1 MTRYKSLIPSFDSQ
15 FYKKM
20 AFIALPIALQNV
32 LYSSRGLIDVVML
45 GHLGELELA
54 AIGVSARAIFVASIM
69 LVGTTT
75 AGALITAQH
84 WGAKKHKGVRENT
97 ALTWIVSGI
106 LACLSAATF
115 LLYSRQI
122 MAITTGNETI
132 IELGHQYLS
141 ITAPSMLC
149 VAFITTMLFGL
160 RSIHRPGIST
170 FFSGIGI
177 IIYVF
182 LNWVLIF
189 GRLGFPELGFKGAAI
204 ATLLS
209 CAAEFTLLYAYVYY
223 KKYTVA
229 FYPKDIVHCL
239 KLERVIHFLKISVP
253 TTLNFLVW
261 AGGLF
266 ACHAIMG
273 QAGVLGL
280 VAMSVITPI
289 ESFALSVVIG
299 LSSAAGILLGNQ
311 LGAGKYKSSLIHA
324 KGAMVFN
331 IGCACIVSMILF
343 ITQDLILSL
352 FPALTTES
360 LQMSKNFVL
369 VLCFGIILRSIPMMA
384 VTGILRAGGDV
395 KFCLYQDV
403 VAQWIITIPIAAF
416 AATYLGWGAQWIF
429 LLFLLG
435 ELIKCIASTLRIS
448 SRKWL
453 QAIT

>member
-1 MTRYKSLIPSFDSQ
+1 MTKHRSFFPSFRSH

-20 AFIALPIALQNV
+20 VFIALPIALQNV
-32 LYSSRGLIDVVML
+32 LYSSRGLIDAVML
-45 GHLGELELA
+45 GHLGDFELA
-54 AIGVSARAIFVASIM
+54 AIGVSARAIFVISIM

-84 WGAKKHKGVRENT
+84 WGAKSHKGVRENT
-97 ALTWIVSGI
+97 ALTWVVSSI
-106 LACLSAATF
+106 LASLSAIMF

-122 MAITTGNETI
+122 MAITTDNETI

-141 ITAPSMLC
+141 ITAPSMLII
-149 VAFITTMLFGL
+149 AFITTMLFGL
-160 RSIHRPGIST
+160 RAMYKPGIST
-170 FFSGIGI
+170 FFSGIGV

-209 CAAEFTLLYAYVYY
+209 GIAEFALLYAYIYY
-223 KKYTVA
+223 KKYPVA
-229 FYPKDIVHCL
+229 FYLRDIAHCL
-239 KLERVIHFLKISVP
+239 KLDRVIHFLKISVP

-273 QAGVLGL
+273 QTGVLGL

-331 IGCACIVSMILF
+331 VGCACIVSMILF

-352 FPALTTES
+352 FPALTAES
-360 LQMSKNFVL
+360 LEMSKHFIV

-384 VTGILRAGGDV
+384 ITGILRAGGDV

-403 VAQWIITIPIAAF
+403 IAQWLITIPISAF
-416 AATYLGWGAQWIF
+416 AAIYLGLEAQWVF

-435 ELIKCIASTLRIS
+435 ELIKCVASTLRVS
-448 SRKWL
+448 SQKWI

>member
-1 MTRYKSLIPSFDSQ
+1 
-15 FYKKM
+15 M

-45 GHLGELELA
+45 GHLGEFELA
-54 AIGVSARAIFVASIM
+54 AIGVSARAIFVTSIM

-84 WGAKKHKGVRENT
+84 WGAKNHTAVRENT
-97 ALTWIVSGI
+97 ALTWVVSSI
-106 LACLSAATF
+106 LASFSAVMF

-122 MAITTGNETI
+122 MAITTDNETI
-132 IELGHQYLS
+132 IELGHQYLF

-160 RSIHRPGIST
+160 RAMHKPGIST

-177 IIYVF
+177 LLYVF

-209 CAAEFTLLYAYVYY
+209 GVAEFALLYAYIYY
-223 KKYTVA
+223 KKYAVTFHVR
-229 FYPKDIVHCL
+229 DIVRCL
-239 KLERVIHFLKISVP
+239 KLDRIMHFLKISVP

-273 QAGVLGL
+273 QTGVLGL

-311 LGAGKYKSSLIHA
+311 LGAGKYKSSLIYA

-331 IGCACIVSMILF
+331 IACACIVSVVIF

-352 FPALTTES
+352 FPALTAES
-360 LQMSKNFVL
+360 LAMSQHFVL
-369 VLCFGIILRSIPMMA
+369 ILCFGIILRSIPMMA

-395 KFCLYQDV
+395 KFCLYQDII
-403 VAQWIITIPIAAF
+403 AQWLITIPISAF
-416 AATYLGWGAQWIF
+416 VAINLGLEAYWIF

-435 ELIKCIASTLRIS
+435 ELIKCIASTIRIG
-448 SRKWL
+448 SRKWV